1 MPQTTST
8 RYQGIKV
15 FRSAKLFGKPAK
27 NTNFGGEDFA
37 VF

>member
-8 RYQGIKV
+8 RHQGIKV
-15 FRSAKLFGKPAK
+15 FRSAKLLCKPAK